1 MKDRYTSIYDRIGEQ
16 YPEPPDIPDI
26 FAGAPRGK
34 VNTPA
39 RFLRVLRSR
48 FSQEFPTIYRTL
60 SLEPMCASM
69 CVWILFNFL
78 KSEIIYCVE
87 DFVTIYGRSFY
98 GFGELFR
105 IFLNFSSYARGGK

>member
-1 MKDRYTSIYDRIGEQ
+1 MSLNKTLNIPLMGSKRIRANLLVNFDEGPIHRPSRIDEQ
-16 YPEPPDIPDI
+16 YPEPPDILDI

-60 SLEPMCASM
+60 SSEPM
-69 CVWILFNFL
+69 WILFKL
-78 KSEIIYCVE
+78 S
-87 DFVTIYGRSFY
+87 
-98 GFGELFR
+98 
-105 IFLNFSSYARGGK
+105 